1 MRYQNPGKKY
11 NIKKFNNKDM
21 KYEGKEIEVL
31 VTPFSTRNYV
41 IYYRVKKRF
50 NLFNPWQRHE
60 YVWTLSVDS
69 FDRHQPYLYDSF
81 EEAVT
86 VAERLK
92 ADPGSID
99 THIERQRAKYEKCVE
114 LYKAHRRKYKKS
126 VII

>member
-1 MRYQNPGKKY
+1 
-11 NIKKFNNKDM
+11 M
-21 KYEGKEIEVL
+21 KYGGKEIEVL
-31 VTPFSTRNYV
+31 VEPFSTSNYV

-81 EEAVT
+81 EEAVR

-92 ADPGSID
+92 GDPEWID
-99 THIERQRAKYEKCVE
+99 SHTIIQDMKYEKCVE
-114 LYKAHRRKYKKS
+114 EYKAHLKKYEKS

>member
-1 MRYQNPGKKY
+1 L
-11 NIKKFNNKDM
+11 IKKDM
-21 KYEGKEIEVL
+21 KYGGKEIEVL
-31 VTPFSTRNYV
+31 VEPFSTRNYV
-41 IYYRVKKRF
+41 VYYRVKKRF
-50 NLFNPWQRHE
+50 NLFNFWQRHE

-81 EEAVT
+81 EEAVR

-99 THIERQRAKYEKCVE
+99 THIERERAKYEKCVE
-114 LYKAHRRKYKKS
+114 LYKAHLRKYKKS

>member
-31 VTPFSTRNYV
+31 VEPFSTSNYV

-50 NLFNPWQRHE
+50 NLFNPWQRHN
-60 YVWTLSVDS
+60 YTWTLSVEH
-69 FDRHQPYLYDSF
+69 FDRSQPYLYNSF
-81 EEAVT
+81 EEAVSA
-86 VAERLK
+86 AERLK
-92 ADPGSID
+92 ADPQWID
-99 THIERQRAKYEKCVE
+99 SHTIVQDMKYDKCVKE
-114 LYKAHRRKYKKS
+114 HKEHQKKYQKS

>member
-1 MRYQNPGKKY
+1 
-11 NIKKFNNKDM
+11 M
-21 KYEGKEIEVL
+21 KYTGKEIEVL
-31 VTPFSTRNYV
+31 VEPFSTSSYV

-50 NLFNPWQRHE
+50 NLINLWQRHE

-69 FDRHQPYLYDSF
+69 FDKHQPYLYDSF
-81 EEAVT
+81 EEALRA
-86 VAERLK
+86 AERLK

-114 LYKAHRRKYKKS
+114 LHKAHLRKYKRS